1 VARAGVTHDGHLM
14 WHCPGCDSTHEVP
27 IKGDDAWEWN
37 QSTYAPTVDPS
48 ILIFDYDTGITQC
61 HCRMKDGMIYFFGDS
76 SHKLAERTVD
86 MDDDFVCVTK
96 AVV

>member
-1 VARAGVTHDGHLM
+1 
-14 WHCPGCDSTHEVP
+14 
-27 IKGDDAWEWN
+27 
-37 QSTYAPTVDPS
+37 
-48 ILIFDYDTGITQC
+48 
-61 HCRMKDGMIYFFGDS
+61 MKDGMIYFFGDS